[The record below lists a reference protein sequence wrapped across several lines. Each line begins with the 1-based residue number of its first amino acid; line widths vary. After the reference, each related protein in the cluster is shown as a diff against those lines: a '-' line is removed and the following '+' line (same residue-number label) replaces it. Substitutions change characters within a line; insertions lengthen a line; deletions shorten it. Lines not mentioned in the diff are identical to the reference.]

1 MNHRKQLMQQ
11 TMPGL
16 LRLIHGL
23 RYVFGQAGQ
32 ATEQTTMLQIQVL
45 SLLYVYPNSTAKDIG
60 NAMYLSS
67 SATTQLLQR
76 LSEAGWIER
85 KNDATDRRSVR
96 LSLTVTGSEM
106 LHEYRSEKGAKI
118 RDIFSVLTDDELE
131 AFVSAVAKLN
141 NTIQEHKNA
150 ND

>member
-16 LRLIHGL
+16 LRLIHGF
-23 RYVFGQAGQ
+23 RYVFGQSGQ
-32 ATEQTTMLQIQVL
+32 ATEQTTMLQVQVL

-60 NAMYLSS
+60 DAMYLSS

-76 LSEAGWIER
+76 LFESGWIER
-85 KNDATDRRSVR
+85 KNDVTDRRSVR
-96 LSLTVTGSEM
+96 LSLTEAGSEM

-131 AFVSAVAKLN
+131 SFVSTIAKLN